1 MPSVVGKEISLDGL
15 GLMRFCLPGD
25 VTPEDKALKV
35 LKTAL
40 NAGAN
45 VWNAAD
51 FYGTPEY
58 NSLHLVNR
66 YFSEYP
72 EDAEKVVLMVKS
84 GVVDMKTV
92 KMDCSRAGLRG
103 LLENALRVL
112 DGKKTIDAFGPARVD
127 PNVPIEESVKALAE
141 MKAEGRIGGIQLSE
155 VRAETIRRAASVAKI
170 DLVEAEVN
178 LWSQEVF
185 ENGVAEACAGLG
197 IVLVAHTPL
206 GAGLL
211 TGRIQGVEDVPE
223 LYLQRGFP
231 RFLPENIA
239 KNVQSAEEIKKLAQV
254 KGCTAAQLALSWVKS
269 HNGRPGMPVILPV
282 AGARSEE
289 RVLENVSTLDLTDD
303 DFKKI
308 ASILEE
314 FPVVGQRFP
323 AHASALNEY

>member
-1 MPSVVGKEISLDGL
+1 M
-15 GLMRFCLPGD
+15 
-25 VTPEDKALKV
+25 TPEEQALKT

-66 YFSEYP
+66 YFSVYP
-72 EDAEKVVLMVKS
+72 EDAEKVVLMVKT
-84 GVVDMKTV
+84 GLVDMATMKL
-92 KMDCSRAGLRG
+92 DCSRAGLRG

-112 DGKKTIDAFGPARVD
+112 DGKKSIDVLGPARID
-127 PNVPIEESVKALAE
+127 PNVPVEESVKALEE
-141 MKAEGRIGGIQLSE
+141 MRAEGSIGGIQLSE

-170 DLVEAEVN
+170 DMVEAEVN

-185 ENGVAEACAGLG
+185 ENGVAETCAELG

-211 TGRIQGVEDVPE
+211 TGSIRSAEDVPG
-223 LYLQRGFP
+223 LYIERGFP
-231 RFLPENIA
+231 RYLPENIA
-239 KNVQSAEEIKKLAQV
+239 KNVQSAQEINKLAQA

-269 HNGRPGMPVILPV
+269 HNGRPGMPVIVPV
-282 AGARSEE
+282 VGARSEE
-289 RVLENVSTLDLTDD
+289 RVLENVKTQVLTDD
-303 DFKKI
+303 DFMKI
-308 ASILEE
+308 ASILKE
-314 FPVVGQRFP
+314 FPVVGKRFP
-323 AHASALNEY
+323 AHVSKFNEY

>member
-1 MPSVVGKEISLDGL
+1 MPSIAGKEISLDGL
-15 GLMRFCLPGD
+15 GLMRITWPRL
-25 VTPEDKALKV
+25 VAPEEQVLKT

-66 YFSEYP
+66 YFSVYP
-72 EDAEKVVLMVKS
+72 EDADKVVLMVKT
-84 GVVDMKTV
+84 GIVDMTTMKL
-92 KMDCSRAGLRG
+92 DCSRAGLRG

-112 DGKKTIDAFGPARVD
+112 DGKKSIDVFGPARID
-127 PNVPIEESVKALAE
+127 PDVPVEESVKALEE
-141 MKAEGRIGGIQLSE
+141 MRTEGSIGGIQLSE

-170 DLVEAEVN
+170 DMVEAEVN

-185 ENGVAEACAGLG
+185 ENGVAETCAELG

-211 TGRIQGVEDVPE
+211 TGSIQSAEDVPGLFIE
-223 LYLQRGFP
+223 RGFP

-239 KNVQSAEEIKKLAQV
+239 KNVQSAQEIKKLAQE

-269 HNGRPGMPVILPV
+269 HNGRPGMPVIVPV
-282 AGARSEE
+282 VGARSEE
-289 RVLENVSTLDLTDD
+289 RVLENVKTQKLSDD

-314 FPVVGQRFP
+314 FPAVGERFP
-323 AHASALNEY
+323 ARVSKLNEY